1 MHPLFSDDQAQ
12 LDAQAF
18 EDDKASRP
26 VDYLSIPF
34 TAWLDLFLEC
44 AFELSKLG
52 LSTETYDAIT
62 GAADANV
69 FYHDPH
75 TLLRIHFV
83 WLSPYSSRLCF
94 TPHEF
99 PLSVLLPSQVLPA
112 S

>member
-1 MHPLFSDDQAQ
+1 M
-12 LDAQAF
+12 
-18 EDDKASRP
+18 
-26 VDYLSIPF
+26 SIPF

-44 AFELSKLG
+44 GFELSKLG
-52 LSTETYDAIT
+52 LSTETYDAIS

-83 WLSPYSSRLCF
+83 WLSKYSSRLSF
-94 TPHEF
+94 TPHDF
-99 PLSVLLPSQVLPA
+99 SLSVLLLSQVRPP